1 MFKLKLVDLRGE
13 DARFAFGPIF
23 SLEEKELEI
32 MKFLKAPSMAAMV
45 GVSVLGLSVS
55 APSETYAQTGDVPV
69 DAWAL
74 RNVVNAVQ
82 ISPDGKHILVHINP
96 SKDGEYLLQIYKS
109 DDLSKPY
116 RTLNAD
122 PMEIITARWVNDNFI
137 FGTAWQVSRKRV
149 NGPEEDVRDYL
160 TYSYDLSKNK
170 FVPVDGQFA
179 IVNTLPGEPDTV
191 LVGGGNA
198 IPDSTGVDPFQAFRP
213 RAYYRYNLK
222 TGRRKLVMKGS
233 SKFPTAFFDNEGYP
247 RYTQTRD
254 LATNKLK
261 TYYRKPGDGS
271 WTQFGA
277 EYDLDKHENLYRV
290 LGGVHGFV
298 GFKHDDPSIGYI
310 VDNRDGEDKAALWEF
325 DFNTGQFG
333 KKLFQ
338 AKEGD
343 VLGIQTHSIP
353 GNDKLAAAIYPG
365 AKRERHW
372 FDEEEKALYEA
383 LEQQIPN
390 AHQLSVTSR
399 SRDGQRMIV
408 QNSGP
413 KDPGS
418 FWLVKDGQLA
428 KLGSRNP
435 EVLPSQL
442 SEVKYIRY
450 KARDG
455 LEIPGYI
462 TIPKGEGPFPLVVQH
477 NGGPHVNAV
486 QGYSEMGQMMAN
498 AGYMVFYPQNRIST
512 GWGQKHFDAGYGEH
526 GLAMQDD
533 KDDGVKYL
541 IEQGLVDPDRVA
553 FFGWSY
559 GGYAALVAASR
570 EEQLYQCT
578 IAVAA
583 VADAAKVYRTRRGS
597 NSPKALDD
605 WGKRRGMIGIN
616 PIKEVDKVN
625 IPVLMVHPKQD
636 RRVLYF
642 NFTDYKK
649 AFEAAG
655 KEGQFVTVDGADHFS
670 NTWMFDHQQQL
681 YTKMLDYLANDCG
694 PGGL

>member
-1 MFKLKLVDLRGE
+1 MKL
-13 DARFAFGPIF
+13 
-23 SLEEKELEI
+23 
-32 MKFLKAPSMAAMV
+32 LKAPLMAAMV
-45 GVSVLGLSVS
+45 GVSVLGLSVA
-55 APSETYAQTGDVPV
+55 APSETQAQTGSVPV

-82 ISPDGKHILVHINP
+82 ISPDGKHVLVHVNP
-96 SKDGEYLLQIYKS
+96 TKDGEYLLQIYKS

-122 PMEIITARWVNDNFI
+122 PMEIISASWVNDNFI
-137 FGTAWQVSRKRV
+137 FGAAWQVNRKKV
-149 NGPEEDVRDYL
+149 KGPEEDVRDYR

-170 FVPVDGQFA
+170 FVPVDGNFG
-179 IVNTLPGEPDTV
+179 IVNTLPAEPDTV

-198 IPDSTGVDPFQAFRP
+198 IPDSSGVDPFQAFRP

-222 TGRRKLVMKGS
+222 TGRRKLVLKGTN
-233 SKFPTAFFDNEGYP
+233 KFPTAVFDNEGNP
-247 RYTQTRD
+247 RFAQTQDR
-254 LATNKLK
+254 ASNKLK
-261 TYYRKPGDGS
+261 TYFRKPGDGS
-271 WTQFGA
+271 WTQFGP
-277 EYDLDKHENLYRV
+277 EFDLDKHENLYRV
-290 LGGVHGFV
+290 LGGIHGLV
-298 GFKHDDPSIGYI
+298 GFKHDDPNVGYI
-310 VDNRDGEDKAALWEF
+310 VDNPNGEDKAALWEF
-325 DFNTGQFG
+325 DFNTGQLG

-338 AKEGD
+338 AEHGD

-353 GNDKLAAAIYPG
+353 GNDRLAAAIYPG

-372 FDEEEKALYEA
+372 FDEDEKALYEA
-383 LEQQIPN
+383 LEKQIPN
-390 AHQLSVTSR
+390 AHQLTISSR
-399 SRDGQRMIV
+399 SRDGQRMVV

-435 EVLPSQL
+435 ELLPDQL

-455 LEIPGYI
+455 LEIPGYV

-486 QGYSEMGQMMAN
+486 QGYSEMSQMLAN

-559 GGYAALVAASR
+559 GGYAALVATSR
-570 EEQLYQCT
+570 EEQLYQCA

-583 VADAAKVYRTRRGS
+583 VADAEKVYRTRSRGS
-597 NSPKALDD
+597 SPKAIDD
-605 WGKRRGMIGIN
+605 WAKRRGMIGIN
-616 PIKEVDKVN
+616 PINEVEKVN
-625 IPVLMVHPKQD
+625 IPLLMVHGDVD

-655 KEGQFVTVDGADHFS
+655 KDGQFVTLKGADHFG
-670 NTWMFDHQQQL
+670 NTLMFDHQQQL